1 VNPDPWKVPE
11 WHLAAAGPMAPM
23 PLPEPVVRWR
33 DDGRE
38 LALTVL
44 ALVFSAPLVGLL
56 WSALGPKLPLRPALS
71 GSETAFRTEVGADV
85 HFVIVTAAAGV
96 ICAIVAIALK
106 RDGPGVVVGLGIG
119 GVLAALVTNRVGYLV
134 NRDHTLSALHHLG
147 VSLSLLDKFGIDP
160 FFKVRAVGVLMAWPL
175 AALLTYLLALAIRGP
190 RSLP

>member
-11 WHLAAAGPMAPM
+11 WHLTVAGPVAPM
-23 PLPEPVVRWR
+23 PMPQRVVRWR
-33 DDGRE
+33 EDGRE

-44 ALVFSAPLVGLL
+44 AVVLSAPLVGFL

-85 HFVIVTAAAGV
+85 HFLILTAAAGV
-96 ICAIVAIALK
+96 VCAIVAVALR
-106 RDGPGVVVGLGIG
+106 RDGPAVVVGLSIG
-119 GVLAALVTNRVGYLV
+119 GVLGALVTDRVGYLV

-175 AALLTYLLALAIRGP
+175 AALLTYMLALAIRGP